1 MSATATQQAN
11 ITDFLQNLTDDQLQ
25 IVELAARKLQEDN
38 LAARQQAARDRAR
51 AIMKEAGLDFFDQ
64 PNRTKR
70 GRPKAK

>member
-1 MSATATQQAN
+1 MSAAATQQSN

-51 AIMKEAGLDFFDQ
+51 AIMKEAGLEFIEH
-64 PNRTKR
+64 NGKAKR